1 MGKLPKI
8 GIILVLFMA
17 LAVVR
22 LFEESLFYD
31 PLLSYF
37 KGGYLEENRLPLLEY
52 WKLLGSIS
60 FRFWLNTVISLVV
73 LYVAFGEISIVKFSL
88 LFYALVYILLLGGYF
103 YILFHYDPN
112 HYLSLFYVRRF
123 LIQPL
128 FVILLLPAFY
138 YQSQVKK

>member
-8 GIILVLFMA
+8 SIIFLLFMV
-17 LAVVR
+17 LAMVR
-22 LFEESLFYD
+22 FFEESLFYD
-31 PLLSYF
+31 PLLAYF
-37 KGGYLEENRLPLLEY
+37 KGGYLEDNQLPSLEL

-73 LYVAFGEISIVKFSL
+73 LYVSFEEIGVVKFSL
-88 LFYALVYILLLGGYF
+88 LFYVLMYIVLIGVYF
-103 YILFHYDPN
+103 YLLFHYDPDQ
-112 HYLSLFYVRRF
+112 YLSLFYVRRF
-123 LIQPL
+123 LIQPI